1 MSELKVFNKGRYRIR
16 VLGTPG
22 PEWSEYYGD
31 MLISEEVG
39 SGEHP
44 IALLTGQVQDQSA
57 LLGVLN
63 RLVDMGCPLLLVEY
77 IPRQNSE
84 NLEEY
89 EESINV

>member
-16 VLGTPG
+16 VLGKPG

-77 IPRQNSE
+77 ISIQNSE
-84 NLEEY
+84 NLEE
-89 EESINV
+89 

>member
-1 MSELKVFNKGRYRIR
+1 MEINYESALKVFNKGRYHIR
-16 VLGTPG
+16 VQGTPG

-31 MLISEEVG
+31 MLVSEEVG

-44 IALLTGQVQDQSA
+44 TALLTGQVQDQSA

-77 IPRQNSE
+77 IPIQNSE
-84 NLEEY
+84 NLEE
-89 EESINV
+89 

>member
-1 MSELKVFNKGRYRIR
+1 MSELKVFTKGRYRIL
-16 VLGTPG
+16 VEGTPG

-31 MLISEEVG
+31 MQISSESE

-44 IALLTGQVQDQSA
+44 TALLTGWVQDQSA

-77 IPRQNSE
+77 IPADYSQII
-84 NLEEY
+84 EERK
-89 EESINV
+89 E